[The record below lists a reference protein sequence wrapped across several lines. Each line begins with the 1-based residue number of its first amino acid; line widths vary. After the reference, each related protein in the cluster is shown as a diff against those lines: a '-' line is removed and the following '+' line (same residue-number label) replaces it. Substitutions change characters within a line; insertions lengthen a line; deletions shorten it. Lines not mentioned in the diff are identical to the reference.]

1 MRSSTALSEAIR
13 GGGRVVAIVNTR
25 ARRGRKLAPRLVGM
39 LGARGMRP
47 ATFVALDDPT
57 RLPQTITEAIA
68 SEPDLIIV
76 AGGDGTISCAATHL
90 AGLDIALGVIP
101 AGTTNNLSRN
111 LGLPLKLPAIVD
123 VLAAAHVVDV
133 DLARAGDH
141 VFANMAS
148 LGMSGEVAGRV
159 PHHLKRVLGR
169 TAYPLTALAALPRH
183 QSFEVRLQ
191 CGGQTRHLRTHQLNI
206 ANGAFHAGRVIA
218 ADAAITDQLLVV
230 YAIGG
235 ERRLH
240 LATDM
245 VSYALRGHR
254 RRMADEEFLVGPDVL
269 IETDPP
275 LPLDLDGELVGS
287 TPTRITIAEE
297 TLRVLVPHDVPV
309 GATRAEHDGD
319 QVHAPEAPDADGGAD
334 RL

>member
-1 MRSSTALSEAIR
+1 MRSSAALGEAIR
-13 GGGRVVAIVNTR
+13 NGGRVVAIVNTR
-25 ARRGRKLAPRLVGM
+25 ARRGRQLAPRLAG
-39 LGARGMRP
+39 LLRARGMRP
-47 ATFVALDDPT
+47 ATFVALDDPK

-111 LGLPLKLPAIVD
+111 LGLPLKVPAIVD

-133 DLARAGDH
+133 DLARAGDR

-148 LGMSGEVAGRV
+148 IGMSGQVAGRV
-159 PHHLKRVLGR
+159 PHRLKRVLGR
-169 TAYPLTALAALPRH
+169 AAYPLTALAALPRH
-183 QSFEVRLQ
+183 QPFEVRLQ
-191 CGGQTRHLRTHQLNI
+191 CDGRTRQLRTHQLNI
-206 ANGAFHAGRVIA
+206 ANGAFHAGRLIA
-218 ADAAITDQLLVV
+218 VDAAITDQLLVA

-245 VSYALRGHR
+245 VSYALGGRR
-254 RRMADEEFLVGPDVL
+254 RRMADEQFLTGREVF
-269 IETDPP
+269 IETDRP
-275 LPLDLDGELVGS
+275 LPLDLDGELIGT
-287 TPTRITIAEE
+287 TPTRISIAEE
-297 TLRVLVPHDVPV
+297 TLRVLVPHHVRV
-309 GATRAEHDGD
+309 GTARAERDT
-319 QVHAPEAPDADGGAD
+319 
-334 RL
+334 